1 MTIDPLISR
10 EEALGGMSGRVTKQ
24 ASLLLIL
31 IENRTIYLLTQ
42 SQQAAAFAL
51 SEAAAS
57 PHQNFL
63 DAIAQG
69 RDLPFQPTIRHME
82 RYAAQWAILV
92 PANHD
97 IQAAVA
103 HLLGQKY
110 KFTAQAVPGIRAA
123 LSLDSDTVLQAYQ
136 RLYNQPL
143 ASIYISRV
151 MSLLDQLRWRW
162 ARLAGRLENLPP
174 FWLACI
180 LTVVIGA
187 VSLALP
193 IAVAGIGPLPGVI
206 MIIVIGLINMITIAA
221 MAETVTRSSEIRF
234 GSGFIGRI
242 VDDYLGQTSSL
253 LLSIVLAAFSFGLLL
268 VFYLGISTTLEGAS
282 GLPAE
287 MWMVFVFLIGLY
299 FLTRGSLNA
308 TLALTIVIGLVNMT
322 LLLILSLLAFAYLR
336 PENLLYIN
344 VPWLNGQPFDPTTLS
359 FLIGVVMGIY
369 SAHVLVVIF
378 GKLLLQRDPSG
389 REVIKGHTV
398 GIGVAIMLNVI
409 WVLAASGAV
418 APHILA
424 KQQGTSLVP
433 LTATIGP
440 IMGVLGAI
448 FVIVSMGLGMV
459 QFSVALFN
467 LAHERVDT
475 PKTAVLGRQGR
486 FLLSLSPIILVFLLA
501 EWMSWTNTGSFTG
514 ILAILGIIVDSLMT
528 GIFPVLLLVASR
540 RKGELV
546 PQVVHSFLGNPL
558 LLTGI
563 YLLCL
568 LNLLFHALIIWQNPL
583 QRLLGLAIAL
593 LMLGLTIAMIRRGV
607 FSPRMVIELRDDRS
621 RGGKSRVYITA
632 NGQSMPVEVQLGYD
646 GGEELLQANS
656 GTIRTMTNLRYIQL
670 NLPPTT
676 ARELKVLAH
685 TITPDGTAQNWP
697 GHLTIKGSDTR
708 PTFDAPLANGQVTL
722 PITDETRRIVL
733 NFSETIPG

>member
-57 PHQNFL
+57 PHQDFL
-63 DAIAQG
+63 EAIAQG
-69 RDLPFQPTIRHME
+69 RDLPFQPTIRHLE
-82 RYAAQWAILV
+82 RYAPQWSILV
-92 PANHD
+92 PANPD

-110 KFTAQAVPGIRAA
+110 KFTAQAVPGLRAA
-123 LSLDSDTVLQAYQ
+123 LNLDSDAVGQAYQ
-136 RLYNQPL
+136 RLYNRPL
-143 ASIYISRV
+143 TSIYTSRV
-151 MSLLDQLRWRW
+151 ISLRDQLRWRW
-162 ARLAGRLENLPP
+162 ATLAGRLENLPP
-174 FWLACI
+174 FWLTCI

-193 IAVAGIGPLPGVI
+193 IAVAGVGPLPGVV
-206 MIIVIGLINMITIAA
+206 MIIVIGLINMLTIAA

-242 VDDYLGQTSSL
+242 VDDYLGQASSA

-287 MWMVFVFLIGLY
+287 IWMVLVFLIGLY

-308 TLALTIVIGLVNMT
+308 TLALTIVIGLVNMV
-322 LLLILSLLAFAYLR
+322 LLLILSLLAFAYLN

-344 VPWLNGQPFDPTTLS
+344 VPWLNGQPFDPDAWS

-398 GIGVAIMLNVI
+398 GIGVAIVLNVI

-424 KQQGTSLVP
+424 GQQGTSLVP

-440 IMGVLGAI
+440 AMGVLGAI

-475 PKTAVLGRQGR
+475 PKTAALGRQGR
-486 FLLSLSPIILVFLLA
+486 FLLSLTPIVLVFLLA

-546 PQVVHSFLGNPL
+546 PQVVHRFLGNPL

-568 LNLLFHALIIWQNPL
+568 FNLVFHALIIWQNPI
-583 QRLLGLAIAL
+583 QRLLGLVIAL
-593 LMLGLTIAMIRRGV
+593 LVLGLTIAMIRRGV
-607 FSPRMVIELRDDRS
+607 FSPRLIIELRDDQS
-621 RGGKSRVYITA
+621 RGGKSRVYVTA
-632 NGQSMPVEVQLGYD
+632 NGQPVPIEVQLGYT

-656 GTIRTMTNLRYIQL
+656 GTIRTMSDLRYIRL

-676 ARELKVLAH
+676 ARHLKVLAH
-685 TITPDGTAQNWP
+685 TITPDGTAQDWP
-697 GHLTIKGSDTR
+697 VHLTLNGNDTQ
-708 PTFDAPLANGQVTL
+708 PTFDAPLSDGQVTL
-722 PITDETRRIVL
+722 PLAADVRQIVM
-733 NFSETIPG
+733 NFT